1 MFALVKNRWIFFSL
15 LQNCSKTNGFCVF
28 GSRGVFFSTKFQQ
41 VFQQGFQR
49 AVFGD
54 FFELVE
60 FFFHRRLVESMVD
73 FFSPA
78 RWRW

>member
-1 MFALVKNRWIFFSL
+1 MFALVKNRWIFFH
-15 LQNCSKTNGFCVF
+15 CSKIAVKQMVF
-28 GSRGVFFSTKFQQ
+28 AFSAVVEFFFSTKFQQ